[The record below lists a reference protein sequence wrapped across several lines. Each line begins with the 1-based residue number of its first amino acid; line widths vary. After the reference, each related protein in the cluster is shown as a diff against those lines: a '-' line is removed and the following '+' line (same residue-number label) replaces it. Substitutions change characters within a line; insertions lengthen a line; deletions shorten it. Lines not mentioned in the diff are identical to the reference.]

1 MVFNNRGV
9 SGEVLLVRLRSLTQS
24 VQRESVG
31 QVMVIVPCV
40 CACVRVCVSCKCLAT
55 HCKPGLKIPQK
66 GLRTAGIEL
75 LMLYL
80 NVDAGNSD
88 LAVHVLHSHLPSS
101 VFTQLVAMCR
111 PPLVF
116 VHFGF

>member
-40 CACVRVCVSCKCLAT
+40 CA
-55 HCKPGLKIPQK
+55 
-66 GLRTAGIEL
+66 
-75 LMLYL
+75 
-80 NVDAGNSD
+80 
-88 LAVHVLHSHLPSS
+88 
-101 VFTQLVAMCR
+101 
-111 PPLVF
+111 
-116 VHFGF
+116 